1 MWFLSEANGKS
12 FISSWEK
19 TSRAAGAFQTLRSSP
34 RVNRQEAKSR
44 DKLAKEAQ
52 TKSDLV
58 NQPRRIQIE
67 YRRQRLEH
75 KGPPIPN
82 VKCIGTICRTLATKE
97 AFRE

>member
-19 TSRAAGAFQTLRSSP
+19 TSRAAGAFQTLR

-52 TKSDLV
+52 TKSGLV
-58 NQPRRIQIE
+58 NQPRRILIE
-67 YRRQRLEH
+67 CRRQRLEH